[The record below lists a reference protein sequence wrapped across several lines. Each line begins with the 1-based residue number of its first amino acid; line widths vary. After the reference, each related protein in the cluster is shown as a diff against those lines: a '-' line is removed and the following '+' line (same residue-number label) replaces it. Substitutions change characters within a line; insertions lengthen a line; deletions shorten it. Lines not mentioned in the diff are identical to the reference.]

1 MLNKQEIESHFSKLS
16 PPRVGS
22 IAFNGSEYIIKDSC
36 IEMFQEIFGL
46 VKPKNIL
53 EIGTHMGH
61 SSLIMLGL
69 SESSIVSVDIGQEW
83 CGQDN
88 LAVAQKVLD
97 EVFPNRFLSI
107 CGDSNSDETINR
119 VKEVSKNYKFD
130 FIFIDGN
137 HTYKYCKKD
146 IDTAI
151 ELNIPYIAIDD
162 YTTCEDMRLAAKD
175 SPLELIKIYENI
187 HNGCNIGIGFFKN
200 KLIG

>member
-1 MLNKQEIESHFSKLS
+1 MLTKEEIESHFSKLS

-22 IAFNGSEYIIKDSC
+22 IAFDGSEYKIRNSC

-69 SESSIVSVDIGQEW
+69 SEASIVSVDIGQEW
-83 CGQDN
+83 CDRNN
-88 LAVAQKVLD
+88 LEVAQKVLD

-107 CGDSNSDETINR
+107 CGDSNDPDTIDR
-119 VKEVSKNYKFD
+119 VKILSKKFD

-162 YTTCEDMRLAAKD
+162 YTTCKDMRDAAKD
-175 SPLELIKIYENI
+175 SDLELIKIYENI
-187 HNGCNIGIGFFKN
+187 HNGCNIGVGFFKN
-200 KLIG
+200 KNYIN